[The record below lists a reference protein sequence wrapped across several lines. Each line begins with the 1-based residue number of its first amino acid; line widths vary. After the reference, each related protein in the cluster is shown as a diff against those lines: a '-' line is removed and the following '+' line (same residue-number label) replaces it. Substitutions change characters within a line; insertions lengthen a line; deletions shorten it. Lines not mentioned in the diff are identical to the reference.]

1 VELVLKGRGTRITDQ
16 LRRTAEHKFTKLS
29 RRDPR
34 IVRCEV
40 EVIEE
45 GSPRVDGGHRVQA
58 ACELPRHIFR
68 AEATGRDVESAL
80 DQVVEHLER
89 QLVAH
94 RGKLR
99 DRWFGRRPRRADR
112 LESPRTSPGEADTTE

>member
-16 LRRTAEHKFTKLS
+16 LRRSAERKLDKLT

-34 IVRCEV
+34 IVRCEL
-40 EVIEE
+40 EVIQE

-58 ACELPRHIFR
+58 ACELPRHTFR
-68 AEATGRDVESAL
+68 AEGTGKDVEAAL

-94 RGKLR
+94 RGRLQAKR
-99 DRWFGRRPRRADR
+99 SPRITRTSSTGADR
-112 LESPRTSPGEADTTE
+112 TE